1 MYRVYKKYYIAVDV
15 GGTNLKFG
23 LFGSDNDSDRK
34 LIAKFSCDTV
44 IEKKDSE
51 RKLVNYIH
59 DIIDKILADNLY
71 GLNQKRLVGIG
82 YAIPGPVIDNKVL
95 LAVNINWKKKFDIVR
110 ATKNRFGSKVRVS
123 VLNDANAATLG
134 EYKYGLK
141 GKYKSLCLL
150 TLGTA
155 VGGGIIIDGK
165 LIEGKNGI
173 AGEFGHI
180 RVDFSKDAI
189 KCNCGKRGCLER
201 VASGRGI
208 AEIYN
213 KMYHTNVMKNAQDVI
228 EKAKKFDKKALK
240 SLNISLEFLSM
251 VISVIIHSID
261 PEIILIGGGVSN
273 AGKFIIDII
282 KKNLKEKIRITNE
295 NTNIMIAKLKNDAGL
310 YGAVAK
316 I

>member
-110 ATKNRFGSKVRVS
+110 ATKNRFGS
-123 VLNDANAATLG
+123 NNW
-134 EYKYGLK
+134 
-141 GKYKSLCLL
+141 
-150 TLGTA
+150 
-155 VGGGIIIDGK
+155 
-165 LIEGKNGI
+165 
-173 AGEFGHI
+173 
-180 RVDFSKDAI
+180 
-189 KCNCGKRGCLER
+189 
-201 VASGRGI
+201 
-208 AEIYN
+208 
-213 KMYHTNVMKNAQDVI
+213 
-228 EKAKKFDKKALK
+228 
-240 SLNISLEFLSM
+240 
-251 VISVIIHSID
+251 
-261 PEIILIGGGVSN
+261 
-273 AGKFIIDII
+273 
-282 KKNLKEKIRITNE
+282 
-295 NTNIMIAKLKNDAGL
+295 
-310 YGAVAK
+310 
-316 I
+316 